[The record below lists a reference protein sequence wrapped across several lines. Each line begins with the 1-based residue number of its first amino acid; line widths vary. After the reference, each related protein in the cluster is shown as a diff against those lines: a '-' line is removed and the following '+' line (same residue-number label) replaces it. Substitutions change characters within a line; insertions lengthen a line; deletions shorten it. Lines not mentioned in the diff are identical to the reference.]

1 MATTEY
7 SDNNKQQSI
16 DDDND
21 VAVQA
26 VESSL
31 GFLLQ
36 QVPIPIAGN
45 LPLVYP
51 LSISLAITIIPLVT
65 WVLFVILFGVYLS
78 LGVALLGTDSDNDI
92 KRYNQSDYPD
102 VGDDEDESDR
112 RILPLA
118 AFAAAVASAA
128 LISPQG
134 LVVTGSESLPMISST
149 LALFSLG
156 LGGATI
162 FMGIKELSDGE
173 QHWEEREREESAVRD
188 EMKWMELWDD
198 ELEEKSP

>member
-7 SDNNKQQSI
+7 SDNYKQQSI

-21 VAVQA
+21 GT

-36 QVPIPIAGN
+36 QVPIPMAGN

-92 KRYNQSDYPD
+92 KRYNQSEYPD
-102 VGDDEDESDR
+102 AGDDEDESDR

-134 LVVTGSESLPMISST
+134 LVVTGSESLPMILSST
-149 LALFSLG
+149 LALFAVG

-162 FMGIKELSDGE
+162 FMGIKELSD
-173 QHWEEREREESAVRD
+173 EEREREESAARD

-198 ELEEKSP
+198 ELEEKSPKKSED

>member
-1 MATTEY
+1 MATAEY
-7 SDNNKQQSI
+7 SDNYKQQSI
-16 DDDND
+16 DDDN
-21 VAVQA
+21 
-26 VESSL
+26 SL

-36 QVPIPIAGN
+36 QVPIPFAGS